1 MPRIHSLVPHQLPG
15 YDWASCPGVP
25 VVQCF
30 FREVVVLPPAKD
42 ISGDG
47 VKVVTAVLVAVI
59 VVVEAGEAAWYRRSM
74 EGMRLEIRHF
84 VQLI

>member
-30 FREVVVLPPAKD
+30 CGEVVVLPATKD

-47 VKVVTAVLVAVI
+47 VEIVTAVLVAVI
-59 VVVEAGEAAWYRRSM
+59 IVVVAGEAWCCRSK
-74 EGMRLEIRHF
+74 MRG
-84 VQLI
+84 